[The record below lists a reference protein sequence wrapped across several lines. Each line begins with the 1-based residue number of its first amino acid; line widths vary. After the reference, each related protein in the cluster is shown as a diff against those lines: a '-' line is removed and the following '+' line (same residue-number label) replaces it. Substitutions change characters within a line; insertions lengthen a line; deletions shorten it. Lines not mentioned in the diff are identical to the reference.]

1 MEHTNGAKAY
11 DGVQPKIQV
20 PHGKTKRVDTKYGP
34 GHQLKN
40 GEIVGIGRDGKPFHI
55 DKSGQKHAIGFG
67 NHKIGGQK
75 IRLFEAATVH
85 VVTPDGRMMRYD
97 SRGNVRMGRSAAE
110 RAAAAAAASVTGGG
124 GTTAPAPGA
133 PTTATKGGPESTDP
147 AAAQKASLENLKKM
161 VEQLQALLAQLG
173 VTPGTTGSGGVG
185 GSSGLGGST
194 GVDHGQI
201 AQLPS
206 QFSGML
212 GGPSQALGGAFIG
225 FPASP
230 QQALQQ
236 ISDGPRK
243 VPANIVGQLL
253 ELRPPR
259 VGESPQD
266 YAAFVKD
273 MAKKLGKDS
282 LVAKIDVP
290 GASGSAGI
298 AGSSNDMAGVTSQLQ
313 QLSQTLT
320 SLMGGQQGGVN
331 SFVW

>member
-1 MEHTNGAKAY
+1 
-11 DGVQPKIQV
+11 VQPKIQV

-55 DKSGQKHAIGFG
+55 DKGGQKHSIGFG
-67 NHKIGGQK
+67 NHTIGGQK

-133 PTTATKGGPESTDP
+133 PTTASKGGPDSSDP
-147 AAAQKASLENLKKM
+147 AATQKASLENLKKM
-161 VEQLQALLAQLG
+161 VEQLQSLLAQLG
-173 VTPGTTGSGGVG
+173 VTQGATGSGGVG
-185 GSSGLGGST
+185 GSSGLGGAT

-212 GGPSQALGGAFIG
+212 GGPSQALGGAYTG
-225 FPASP
+225 FPMTARDLFGSEE
-230 QQALQQ
+230 
-236 ISDGPRK
+236 
-243 VPANIVGQLL
+243 VPAGRIADHMGVRKQ
-253 ELRPPR
+253 RS
-259 VGESPQD
+259 GESSVD
-266 YAAFVKD
+266 YARFVHDEIKPYAPAFARLID
-273 MAKKLGKDS
+273 MDGIPNNGSQAMLTHGGTD
-282 LVAKIDVP
+282 
-290 GASGSAGI
+290 GANAGFAHI
-298 AGSSNDMAGVTSQLQ
+298 SSQLQ
-313 QLSQTLT
+313 QLSQNLT